1 MTNTHTQRLSLYSSS
16 RDLRQLSGSSSG
28 GKNLMQFAVSREV
41 LDILQFPLLSI
52 PTAKVKLYF
61 AFRQEGTRQW
71 WAEILKGFLFLII
84 WEESQEGF
92 LFPTT
97 HPFFPKRQLVEKS
110 TSKLETGFACW
121 VANVIITQIRDYQ
134 PEQGFL
140 SSASG
145 FSLIEIDFSSC
156 FMQFLYSSKLH
167 FMDKKERSWN
177 LFDLLLLLGPAVE
190 STIDSASLQCWASPG
205 SPFGFILVWL
215 LPTDRVLISS
225 SKNLGT
231 HSWMGRLSTYLVNS

>member
-1 MTNTHTQRLSLYSSS
+1 MATQSSILAWRIPWTEQPGRLQSMGSQRIGHDWATNTHTHTHTHTHNTHRLGLYFSS
-16 RDLRQLSGSSSG
+16 RDLRQLSGSNSG
-28 GKNLMQFAVSREV
+28 EKHLIQFAVSREV

-61 AFRQEGTRQW
+61 AFRQEGTRRW
-71 WAEILKGFLFLII
+71 WVEILRGFLCLII
-84 WEESQEGF
+84 WKESQEGF
-92 LFPTT
+92 LFPTI
-97 HPFFPKRQLVEKS
+97 HPFFPERQLVENS

-121 VANVIITQIRDYQ
+121 VADMIITQSRDYQ
-134 PEQGFL
+134 PEQGSL

-177 LFDLLLLLGPAVE
+177 LFFDLLL
-190 STIDSASLQCWASPG
+190 
-205 SPFGFILVWL
+205 
-215 LPTDRVLISS
+215 
-225 SKNLGT
+225 
-231 HSWMGRLSTYLVNS
+231 

>member
-1 MTNTHTQRLSLYSSS
+1 ML
-16 RDLRQLSGSSSG
+16 
-28 GKNLMQFAVSREV
+28 FAVSREV
-41 LDILQFPLLSI
+41 LDILQFPPLSI

-61 AFRQEGTRQW
+61 AFRQEGTRRW
-71 WAEILKGFLFLII
+71 WVEILTGFLCLII

-97 HPFFPKRQLVEKS
+97 HPFFPERQLVEKS
-110 TSKLETGFACW
+110 TSKLEMGFACW
-121 VANVIITQIRDYQ
+121 VADMITQSRDYQ

-156 FMQFLYSSKLH
+156 FMRFLYSTKLQ

-177 LFDLLLLLGPAVE
+177 LSFDLVLVGTCTAKYNEFCFLAMLGK
-190 STIDSASLQCWASPG
+190 S
-205 SPFGFILVWL
+205 
-215 LPTDRVLISS
+215 R
-225 SKNLGT
+225 
-231 HSWMGRLSTYLVNS
+231 